1 MLWEEVDVLFIKAEE
16 RGFHVSHLEREKK
29 GNAEGRTNSTET
41 WFYYFHFT
49 YEETEDQRGYASCPG
64 SLSI

>member
-16 RGFHVSHLEREKK
+16 RDFHLSHLEKK
-29 GNAEGRTNSTET
+29 KNGNAEGRTNSAET

-49 YEETEDQRGYASCPG
+49 YEETEDQRG
-64 SLSI
+64 

>member
-16 RGFHVSHLEREKK
+16 RGFHLSHLEREKK

-49 YEETEDQRGYASCPG
+49 YEETEDQRG
-64 SLSI
+64 